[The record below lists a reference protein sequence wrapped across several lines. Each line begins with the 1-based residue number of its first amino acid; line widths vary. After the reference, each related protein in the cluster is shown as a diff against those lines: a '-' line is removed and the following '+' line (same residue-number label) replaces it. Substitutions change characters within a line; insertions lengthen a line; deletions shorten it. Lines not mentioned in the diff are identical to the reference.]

1 MGRLYPMSWDSQRW
15 RARSG
20 SNAMGM
26 TDKQWKAYLKT
37 ELRCQKKIQEEIRN
51 RNVEKAKMLIQEM
64 IQRTQQN
71 IEDA

>member
-1 MGRLYPMSWDSQRW
+1 
-15 RARSG
+15 
-20 SNAMGM
+20 MGM
-26 TDKQWKAYLKT
+26 TDKQWKAYLKM